1 MDLNRFARAGMLAL
15 ACVATLVCGT
25 AGAQGAYPNRP
36 IRLIV
41 PFSPGGTSDFT
52 ARVVAQKVSQTI
64 GQSMVV
70 ENKGGA
76 AGTIGADFVAKS
88 APDGYTIMLT
98 DTTFAIVPGITAK
111 LPYDP
116 LKDFAPLTLGVK
128 VPSLVCVNPGMPVKT
143 LKELLEYARK
153 NPGKVA
159 YGSGGVG
166 TAVHLAGAFLANIG
180 GAEMIHVPYKGA
192 GPAISD
198 VVAGQLQ
205 LVIPSMPTVVSF
217 VKSGRLRAL
226 AITATK
232 RNEQVPEVP
241 TVAEAGLPNY
251 DATSWFGFSAPAA
264 TPRAVVDKLNREMV
278 AALND
283 KEVRET
289 LVKQGSDVSPMTPEQ
304 FSTFIADEMKKWA
317 QVAKESHVTAEIK

>member
-1 MDLNRFARAGMLAL
+1 MNLKRLMQGGWLAAACLGL
-15 ACVATLVCGT
+15 AQAP
-25 AGAQGAYPNRP
+25 AAQAAYPDRP
-36 IRLIV
+36 IHLIV
-41 PFSPGGTSDFT
+41 PFAAGGTSDFT

-76 AGTIGADFVAKS
+76 VGTIGADFVAKS
-88 APDGYTIMLT
+88 TPDGYTIMLT
-98 DTTFAIVPGITAK
+98 DTTFAILPGIAGK

-166 TAVHLAGAFLANIG
+166 TAVHLAGAFLANMAG
-180 GAEMIHVPYKGA
+180 VEMIHVPYKGA
-192 GPAISD
+192 GPAIQD

-205 LVIPSMPTVVSF
+205 LVIPSMPTVVPL

-226 AITATK
+226 AITASK
-232 RNEQVPEVP
+232 RSEQVPDVP

-251 DATSWFGFSAPAA
+251 DATSWFGFSAPAG
-264 TPRAVVDKLNREMV
+264 TPRPIIDKLNHEMV

-283 KEVRET
+283 PKVRET
-289 LVKQGSDVSPMTPEQ
+289 LTKQGADVSPMTPEQ
-304 FSTFIADEMKKWA
+304 FSGFIVDEMKKWA
-317 QVAKESHVTAEIK
+317 RVAKESHVTAEIK